1 MSLPQGLSPGSELSP
16 DTARQLQVA
25 SFVLVGTAA
34 VLLWDILDNLTKDY
48 EIFSNNHFQIAAAAY
63 LVSRFASTAFVLGF
77 TIFATHRGIQDCQ
90 TFLTVLSSLVPF
102 SSGSASLIFFFRV
115 RAAYDAHRLVTSFF
129 AFLWVCVV
137 GTAIL
142 ISISSLKADAAL
154 VGYSSSSVCIVSK
167 VPWNLAVPVIVLTIH
182 DTSVFV
188 AISCRLLANSY
199 DYDEYTSASVWRR
212 LGPAKHTFSKTLFR
226 DGQNYHVIAI
236 LTNLLTIVMIYI
248 GTGPIYQ
255 GLFSIPNL
263 ALTSIMA
270 GRVYRNARLHR
281 DGVQHTLPQLELGP
295 SPSVHMTHS
304 AEPQEGAA
312 PPTSVRSD
320 AEGEARE
327 EAPDT

>member
-25 SFVLVGTAA
+25 SFLLGGTAA
-34 VLLWDILDNLTKDY
+34 DY

-77 TIFATHRGIQDCQ
+77 TIFTTHRGIKDCQ
-90 TFLTVLSSLVPF
+90 TFLTVLSSLVPL

-115 RAAYDAHRLVTSFF
+115 RTAYDAHRLVTSVF

-154 VGYSSSSVCIVSK
+154 VGFGSSSVCIVSK

-188 AISCRLLANSY
+188 AMSCRLLANSY
-199 DYDEYTSASVWRR
+199 DYNEYTSASVWRR
-212 LGPAKHTFSKTLFR
+212 LGPFVHGPGPSMHTFSKTLFR
-226 DGQNYHVIAI
+226 DGENYYV
-236 LTNLLTIVMIYI
+236 
-248 GTGPIYQ
+248 
-255 GLFSIPNL
+255 
-263 ALTSIMA
+263 
-270 GRVYRNARLHR
+270 
-281 DGVQHTLPQLELGP
+281 
-295 SPSVHMTHS
+295 
-304 AEPQEGAA
+304 
-312 PPTSVRSD
+312 
-320 AEGEARE
+320 
-327 EAPDT
+327 